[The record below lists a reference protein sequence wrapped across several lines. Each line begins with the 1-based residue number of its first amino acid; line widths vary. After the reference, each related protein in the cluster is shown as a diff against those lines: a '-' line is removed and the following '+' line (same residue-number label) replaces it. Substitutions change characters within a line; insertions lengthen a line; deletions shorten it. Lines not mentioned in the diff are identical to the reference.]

1 MPEFGA
7 TDIGQIVLLT
17 VFFVALLSAL
27 LKWIR
32 TDHRKK
38 Q

>member
-7 TDIGQIVLLT
+7 TEIAQIVVLT
-17 VFFVALLSAL
+17 VFFVALFSVL

-32 TDHRKK
+32 TDHRKE